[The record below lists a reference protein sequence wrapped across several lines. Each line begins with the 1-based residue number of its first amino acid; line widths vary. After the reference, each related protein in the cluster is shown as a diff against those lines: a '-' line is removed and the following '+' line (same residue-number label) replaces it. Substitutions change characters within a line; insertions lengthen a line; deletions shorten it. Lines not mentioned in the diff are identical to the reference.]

1 MDFKIHSSYIAQLVE
16 RLTVNQNVPGSS
28 PGIRAMCFNTIMLS
42 TCMSALVQA
51 SSHVNRYCNAY

>member
-1 MDFKIHSSYIAQLVE
+1 MKDLI
-16 RLTVNQNVPGSS
+16 LTRHVNQNVPGSS